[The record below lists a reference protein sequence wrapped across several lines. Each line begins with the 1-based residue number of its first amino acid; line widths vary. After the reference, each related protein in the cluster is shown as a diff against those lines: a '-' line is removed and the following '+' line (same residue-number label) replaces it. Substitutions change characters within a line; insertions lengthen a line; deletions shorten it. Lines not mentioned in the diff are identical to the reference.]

1 MIDPKASA
9 HGNLASSRID
19 LQLIANRVETG
30 TKVLDIGCGDGAL
43 LDLLVSDRNVD
54 ARGLELSQKGVNA
67 CVARGLSVV
76 QGNADTDLS
85 YYPDDGFDT
94 VILSQTLQ
102 ATQRPR
108 EVLHEMS
115 RIGPRLIVSIPN
127 FGHWR
132 VRAHLALNGRM
143 PETNALAS
151 SWYETANIHL
161 CTLLDFTDL
170 CDALGLKVEQCITLT
185 NGKAKQSATRPGAW
199 QNLTA
204 EQAVFVLRRGA
215 F

>member
-1 MIDPKASA
+1 MIDPKAGA
-9 HGNLASSRID
+9 DGNLGNKRID
-19 LQLIANRVETG
+19 LELIADMVESG
-30 TKVLDIGCGDGAL
+30 SRVLDIGCGRGEL
-43 LDLLVSDRNVD
+43 LDLLVNRRQADG
-54 ARGLELSQKGVNA
+54 RGLELSQAGVNA

-85 YYPDDGFDT
+85 YYPDNGFDT

-102 ATQRPR
+102 ATQKPL
-108 EVLHEMS
+108 EVLREMA
-115 RIGPRLIVSIPN
+115 RIGPQLIVSIPN

-132 VRAHLALNGRM
+132 VRAHLALRGRM
-143 PETNALAS
+143 PETKALAS

-170 CDALGLKVEQCITLT
+170 CAELDLKVAQCITLT
-185 NGKAKQSATRPGAW
+185 NGRAHQSTKAPGSW

-204 EQAVFVLRRGA
+204 EQAVFVLQRS
-215 F
+215 